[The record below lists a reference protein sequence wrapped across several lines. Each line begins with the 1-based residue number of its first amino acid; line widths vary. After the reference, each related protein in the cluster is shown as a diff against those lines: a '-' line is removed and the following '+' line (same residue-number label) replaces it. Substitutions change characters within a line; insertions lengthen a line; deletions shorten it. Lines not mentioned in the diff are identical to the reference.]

1 MDIEEVTMI
10 QNIDDFITLE
20 HHHELEEFAKYL
32 GVDYEDYLEHLHPDL
47 DFDDVSM

>member
-10 QNIDDFITLE
+10 QNIEDVITFE
-20 HHHELEEFAKYL
+20 HHPELEEFAKYL
-32 GVDYEDYLEHLHPDL
+32 GVDYEDYLEYLHPDL